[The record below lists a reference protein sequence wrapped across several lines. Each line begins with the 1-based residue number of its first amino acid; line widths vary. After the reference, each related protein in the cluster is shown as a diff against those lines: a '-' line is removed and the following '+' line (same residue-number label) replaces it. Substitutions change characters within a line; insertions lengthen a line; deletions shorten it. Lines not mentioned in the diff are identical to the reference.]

1 VLENG
6 LQRLLAEDKPAIGCL
21 LAYDAPWLVE
31 VLALVGFDYVV
42 IDCEHEP
49 FTESAVANLVRTADA
64 ANISSIVRMACTDR
78 LLPYVGLGIAG
89 VQIPQLEGREHA
101 EAIVSML
108 RFNPLGRRTYYSQT
122 RVARYGIG
130 IREPE
135 WTQQANRDLMVI
147 ATLEDIHV
155 IEQLDSILE
164 VEGIDAFHVGVMD
177 LAQSMDFPKREDMD
191 KVIEDVVRR
200 CRAAGRH
207 VAVGA
212 LVPWGLDK
220 IDKWL
225 PKGVR
230 LFPVASAW
238 MLTDAVSKVHQ
249 SIQTHLP
256 EDYRKE
262 SGAMGTNPYLGAGTP
277 PKVEA

>member
-1 VLENG
+1 VLYNG
-6 LQRLLAEDKPAIGCL
+6 LRQLLADDKPAIGCL

-31 VLALVGFDYVV
+31 VLGLVGYDYVV
-42 IDCEHEP
+42 IDVEHEP
-49 FTESAVANLVRTADA
+49 FTESAVASLVRTADA
-64 ANISSIVRMACTDR
+64 AHISSLVRMACTDR
-78 LLPYVGLGIAG
+78 LMPYVGLGVAG
-89 VQIPQLEGREHA
+89 VQIPQLEGKEHA
-101 EAIVSML
+101 REIVQML

-122 RVARYGIG
+122 RVAKYGIG

-135 WTQQANRDLMVI
+135 WTEQANRDLFVI

-155 IEQLDSILE
+155 IEDLDAILE

-177 LAQSMDFPKREDMD
+177 LAQSMDFPPREKMD
-191 KVIEDVVRR
+191 KVIEDVIRR

-212 LVPWGLDK
+212 LVPWGLES

-230 LFPVASAW
+230 LFAVASAW
-238 MLTDAVSKVHQ
+238 MLTDAVSRVHQ

-256 EDYRKE
+256 AEFRKE
-262 SGAMGTNPYLGAGTP
+262 SGSMGTNPYIGSKPQA
-277 PKVEA
+277 KA